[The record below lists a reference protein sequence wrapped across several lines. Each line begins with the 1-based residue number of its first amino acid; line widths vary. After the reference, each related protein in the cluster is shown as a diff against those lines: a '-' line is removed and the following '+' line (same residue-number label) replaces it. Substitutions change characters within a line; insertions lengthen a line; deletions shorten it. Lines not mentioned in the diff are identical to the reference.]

1 MTKLISYDPSTNEA
15 LGDVPI
21 ASAAEITKAVEHAS
35 MAQKSWANLPVEM
48 RVNAVIKAY
57 EALTGDVAALSEL
70 LAQEQGKDL
79 RRAGG
84 EVGGAV
90 SMAHYLANDSMEA
103 FETQSMAGSTELQ
116 YRPLGVVGVIA
127 PWNYPV
133 MMANNLII
141 PALISGNT
149 VILKPSEQT
158 PLIAQ
163 AFFGAIQAALPK
175 GVLQVLQGDGEVGR
189 QLVDS
194 KIQMVAFTG
203 SKAVGHDI
211 MLRSAATLKRLVM
224 ELGGNDPMIV
234 MANTNIDNAAHF
246 AVAASFE
253 NAGQMCTSIER
264 VYVDSTIAD
273 RFEQRV
279 VQIAQQYKTGPWH
292 QPRVNIGPIIN
303 EKQHQKIVAHIQ
315 DAQTKGAKVLLGGS
329 QQTMPYIEPTVLTE
343 ITADMLIE
351 QEETFGPVVAISR
364 YEKVEDAIV
373 RANDSDYG
381 LGAVVFGGQG
391 AEAVADQLEAGMV
404 GINQSQGGGGNVPW
418 VGAKQS
424 GYGYHGSFEGHRQFC
439 QIKVVSR

>member
-1 MTKLISYDPSTNEA
+1 MKNLVSYDPSTGNAIGE
-15 LGDVPI
+15 VPI
-21 ASAAEITKAVEHAS
+21 ATVEDINGAVEQAS
-35 MAQKSWANLPVEM
+35 TAQKSWAELPVVS
-48 RVNAVIKAY
+48 RVTAVIDAY
-57 EALTGDVAALSEL
+57 ETLTGKISALSEL
-70 LAQEQGKDL
+70 LAQEQGKDI
-79 RRAGG
+79 RRASG

-90 SMAHYLANDSMEA
+90 SMGGYLATEA
-103 FETQSMAGSTELQ
+103 MDAFKTQNVARGTALQ

-133 MMANNLII
+133 MMANNLIV
-141 PALISGNT
+141 PALIAGNS

-163 AFFGAIQAALPK
+163 EFFGALQTILPK
-175 GVLQVLQGDGEVGR
+175 GVLQILHGDGEVGR

-194 KIQMVAFTG
+194 NIQMIAFTG

-211 MLRSAATLKRLVM
+211 MARSAPTLKRLVM

-234 MANTNIDNAAHF
+234 MANANIDTAAQF
-246 AVAASFE
+246 AVGASFE

-264 VYVDSTIAD
+264 VYVDSSIAEK
-273 RFEQRV
+273 FEQRV
-279 VQIAQQYKTGPWH
+279 VQIAKQYKIGPWH
-292 QPRVNIGPIIN
+292 QDGVNIGPIIN

-315 DAQTKGAKVLLGGS
+315 DAQIKGANVLLGGS
-329 QQTMPYIEPTVLTE
+329 TQTMPYIKPTVLTQ
-343 ITADMLIE
+343 ITNDMLIE

-364 YEKVEDAIV
+364 YETIEEAIK

-391 AEAVADQLEAGMV
+391 AEFVADQLEAGMI
-404 GINQSQGGGGNVPW
+404 GINQSQGGGNAPW

-424 GYGYHGSFEGHRQFC
+424 GYGYHGSADGHRQFS
-439 QIKVVSR
+439 QIRVVSR